1 MSPPTPTACYGA
13 QGTCVEGSP
22 CSYPLNSGSA
32 VCGSTCC
39 NAIDG
44 TCNASCAL
52 DCNAGRANCSGNP
65 ATGCDTDDTTTSD
78 CGGCRGCSS
87 ANTTTVECT
96 GGLCKST
103 CQAGWGNCSF
113 PAAPSP
119 DDGCESNIT
128 VCAGSACCNTGA
140 CQANHSD
147 GIGQTYSDC
156 TAFGVPGNG
165 ATYTRNMAVECL
177 DADPITG
184 GPSGDQTCPD
194 PAGGTDNCLY
204 NSCNTTMSCPTG
216 VTAECGV
223 WCYSGS
229 LAGHVKLTTA
239 SATCGCPTTSDAT
252 WD

>member
-1 MSPPTPTACYGA
+1 MAPASPFRRAALPPIACRRPPPRPVMAHKARASKGR
-13 QGTCVEGSP
+13 P

-44 TCNASCAL
+44 TCTASCAL
-52 DCNAGRANCSGNP
+52 NRNAGRANCSGNP

-113 PAAPSP
+113 PAAPELRTTAASRTSP
-119 DDGCESNIT
+119 SVRRARPAATPD
-128 VCAGSACCNTGA
+128 A

-177 DADPITG
+177 DADP
-184 GPSGDQTCPD
+184 S
-194 PAGGTDNCLY
+194 
-204 NSCNTTMSCPTG
+204 NT
-216 VTAECGV
+216 
-223 WCYSGS
+223 
-229 LAGHVKLTTA
+229 
-239 SATCGCPTTSDAT
+239 
-252 WD
+252 

>member
-1 MSPPTPTACYGA
+1 
-13 QGTCVEGSP
+13 
-22 CSYPLNSGSA
+22 
-32 VCGSTCC
+32 
-39 NAIDG
+39 
-44 TCNASCAL
+44 
-52 DCNAGRANCSGNP
+52 
-65 ATGCDTDDTTTSD
+65 
-78 CGGCRGCSS
+78 
-87 ANTTTVECT
+87 
-96 GGLCKST
+96 
-103 CQAGWGNCSF
+103 
-113 PAAPSP
+113 
-119 DDGCESNIT
+119 
-128 VCAGSACCNTGA
+128 
-140 CQANHSD
+140 
-147 GIGQTYSDC
+147 
-156 TAFGVPGNG
+156 
-165 ATYTRNMAVECL
+165 MAVECL